1 MCSFGWLFY
10 VLTFQSCWHQRLF
23 GWNDCFCAGNTV
35 YQPVTVVT
43 PQGQVVTQAIS
54 PGTIHIQNSQVCRA
68 HTNTFT
74 HNHKRSHWSVSPSTS
89 CSSSFSSIR
98 TWVSLVEMITR
109 LKTSVVFS
117 PSRLPVSCAP
127 GSSSTL
133 RLVGKQTFKVSLW
146 SFVVP
151 DIHL

>member
-10 VLTFQSCWHQRLF
+10 VLLITYEPCQSCWHQRLF
-23 GWNDCFCAGNTV
+23 GWNDCSSCFCAGNTV

-74 HNHKRSHWSVSPSTS
+74 HRSQA
-89 CSSSFSSIR
+89 
-98 TWVSLVEMITR
+98 VSLIRVSFYFLQLQLQLNQDLSFFGGDDNSPKNKR
-109 LKTSVVFS
+109 GVLPKQATSVMRSWLFQHIA
-117 PSRLPVSCAP
+117 VSW
-127 GSSSTL
+127 
-133 RLVGKQTFKVSLW
+133 QTN
-146 SFVVP
+146 
-151 DIHL
+151 I